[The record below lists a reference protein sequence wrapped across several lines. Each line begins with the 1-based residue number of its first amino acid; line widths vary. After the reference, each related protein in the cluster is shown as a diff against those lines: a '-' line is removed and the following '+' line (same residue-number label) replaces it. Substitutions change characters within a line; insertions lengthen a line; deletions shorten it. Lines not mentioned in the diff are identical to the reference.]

1 VRAELA
7 LGKGFSAGVH
17 GGLAPRLLDVGFS
30 ADMAVVGG
38 HAAWAQRGDD
48 WSARTTVTTA
58 ASFWQ
63 GALNRLDIGV
73 NGGLQYGRALD
84 LYATAVGTLVDDTL
98 LPDGQ
103 PAASL
108 SRGFVGVRVR
118 PLWWLTVD
126 AHYAH
131 DRIVA
136 DREMVAALGVDRWIT
151 DPRESA
157 WLQVRFAPSPM
168 ISVALSGNY
177 GFGYSAAEQEGG
189 AARVVL
195 RDLVLDDTRLALGY
209 RFNQTQ
215 AVRTQVADLDLGVPI
230 GGAVELGL
238 GYAFTTF
245 QARLLDERQDEHR
258 VSAGV
263 DLLGSG
269 PWRVSV
275 RGELAFGD
283 LPSQILMMAQL
294 GWRFR

>member
-1 VRAELA
+1 
-7 LGKGFSAGVH
+7 
-17 GGLAPRLLDVGFS
+17 
-30 ADMAVVGG
+30 M
-38 HAAWAQRGDD
+38 
-48 WSARTTVTTA
+48 
-58 ASFWQ
+58 
-63 GALNRLDIGV
+63 
-73 NGGLQYGRALD
+73 
-84 LYATAVGTLVDDTL
+84 
-98 LPDGQ
+98 
-103 PAASL
+103 
-108 SRGFVGVRVR
+108 GVRVR